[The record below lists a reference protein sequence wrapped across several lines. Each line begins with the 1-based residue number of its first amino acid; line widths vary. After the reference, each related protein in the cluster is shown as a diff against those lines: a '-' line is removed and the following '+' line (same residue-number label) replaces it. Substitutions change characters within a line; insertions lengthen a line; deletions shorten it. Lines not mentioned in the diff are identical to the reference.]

1 MLRIMMLKS
10 WTNLVKIIQ
19 EHKGGIK
26 MFKRAVIIVL
36 DSVGVGEA
44 PDADVYG
51 DEGSNTLL
59 HVYQEND
66 NFKLPNLEKIGITH
80 IDGLEEIKNKEITP
94 TGTYGRLEELSKG
107 KDTTTGHWEISGLLL
122 ENPFPTYPDGF
133 PKEVIDEFEKRTNRK
148 TLGNKAASGTVII
161 EELGK
166 KHLETGA
173 LIVYTSADSV
183 FQIAAHEDVLSHEE
197 LYEVCEIARDILQG
211 EHGVGRVIARPFVG
225 EPGSFTRT
233 DKRKDF
239 SLEPISKTLLD
250 YLKEDSKDVVAI
262 GKIEDIFA
270 GRGMTK
276 AIHTK
281 NNMDG
286 IETTLKELNE
296 DTEGLIFTNLVEF
309 DMIYGHRNDF
319 VGYGNALK
327 EFDLKLPEIIEN
339 LKDDDLLIITAD
351 HGCDPTTK
359 STDHSREYVPIIFYG
374 KGIKENN
381 NLDTVK
387 SFGSIAKT
395 ILDNFNIENDLNGE
409 SQLDKILVKDK

>member
-1 MLRIMMLKS
+1 
-10 WTNLVKIIQ
+10 
-19 EHKGGIK
+19 

-166 KHLETGA
+166 KHIETGA

-409 SQLDKILVKDK
+409 SQLDKILIKDK

>member
-1 MLRIMMLKS
+1 MMLKS
-10 WTNLVKIIQ
+10 WRNSVKTIQ
-19 EHKGGIK
+19 EHRGGNI

-66 NFKLPNLEKIGITH
+66 NFKLPNLEKLGITH
-80 IDGLEEIKNKEITP
+80 IDGLEEIRNENVVP
-94 TGTYGRLEELSKG
+94 TSSYGRGEELSKG

-122 ENPFPTYPDGF
+122 EHPFPTYPNGF
-133 PKEVIDEFEKRTNRK
+133 PKEVIDEFERK
-148 TLGNKAASGTVII
+148 TGYKAIGNKAASGTVII

-166 KHLETGA
+166 EHLETGA

-183 FQIAAHEDVLSHEE
+183 FQIAAHEDVLSYEE

-211 EHGVGRVIARPFVG
+211 EHGVGRVIARPFIG

-239 SLEPISKTLLD
+239 SLKPISKTLLD

-262 GKIEDIFA
+262 GKIEDIFS
-270 GRGMTK
+270 GKGITK

-281 NNMDG
+281 DNLVG
-286 IETTLKELNE
+286 IETTLKELKE

-309 DMIYGHRNDF
+309 DMIFGHRNDPE
-319 VGYGNALK
+319 GYGNALK
-327 EFDLKLPEIIEN
+327 DFDDRLPEIIDN
-339 LKDDDLLIITAD
+339 LKEDDLLIITAD
-351 HGCDPTTK
+351 HGCDPTTP
-359 STDHSREYVPIIFYG
+359 STDHSREYVPMIFFG

-381 NLDTVK
+381 DLGTVE
-387 SFGSIAKT
+387 SFGSIART
-395 ILDNFNIENDLNGE
+395 ILDN
-409 SQLDKILVKDK
+409 

>member
-1 MLRIMMLKS
+1 
-10 WTNLVKIIQ
+10 
-19 EHKGGIK
+19 